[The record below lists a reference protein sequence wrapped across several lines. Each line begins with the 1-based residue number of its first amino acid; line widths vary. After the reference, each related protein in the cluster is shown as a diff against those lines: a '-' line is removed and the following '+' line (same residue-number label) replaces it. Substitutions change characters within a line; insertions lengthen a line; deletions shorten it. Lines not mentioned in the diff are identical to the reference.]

1 MKKLPFLV
9 TVCILTALL
18 LCVPAI
24 AAPVQQPGGELIEV
38 EAEGFAPIKDGKKNE
53 AKSAAERSAYRD
65 ALEKALGAYVQGITQ
80 MENFQV
86 VKDKVFSQTQGI
98 VKDFDVLREW
108 VEDDIF
114 YISAKCRVSV
124 AALDGVLGPA
134 TIDALGNPRIM
145 VLIDERVGDKQS
157 FLSVTEGELLRVF
170 EKAGYLIVDPAQA
183 GALKDIDLQA
193 ARVSGNP
200 DELRDIARTFNAD
213 VLITGKAY
221 SRTLSSQVMSGVR
234 IFGVASTVQLRAVLA
249 NSAYQLG
256 SDTIEE
262 KEKGMSAE
270 DGAAK
275 SFKTAASKAGK
286 SIVHKIAYSMISG
299 TAGGIPGRTV
309 KIKIA
314 DISFKDVRRLK
325 DALEGNEGVTGVYQ
339 RLYRNKN
346 LEMDI
351 VSDKT
356 SEEIATIL
364 LDHGIDVEDLTGAT
378 VEGRSVGD
386 QPGGR

>member
-1 MKKLPFLV
+1 MRRGRFAAAICLLAAIFL
-9 TVCILTALL
+9 CSAAL
-18 LCVPAI
+18 
-24 AAPVQQPGGELIEV
+24 AAPVQQSGDELIEV
-38 EAEGFAPIKDGKKNE
+38 EAEGFAPILDGQKNE
-53 AKSAAERSAYRD
+53 AREAAKRSAYRD
-65 ALEKALGAYVQGITQ
+65 ALEKALGAYVQGITK

-86 VKDKVFSQTQGI
+86 VSDKVFSQTQGI

-108 VEDDIF
+108 VDDGIL
-114 YISAKCRVSV
+114 YMSAKCRVSV

-170 EKAGYLIVDPAQA
+170 EKAGYLIVDPNQA
-183 GALKDIDLQA
+183 GVLKDIDLQA

-200 DELRDIARTFNAD
+200 EELRDIARTFNAD

-221 SRTLSSQVMSGVR
+221 CRTLSSQVISGVR

-256 SDTIEE
+256 SDMIEE
-262 KEKGMSAE
+262 KGKGMSAE
-270 DGAAK
+270 DGATK
-275 SFKTAASKAGK
+275 SFKIAATKAGT
-286 SIVHKIAYSMISG
+286 SIVHKVAYAMISG
-299 TAGGIPGRTV
+299 SAGGIPGRTI
-309 KIKIA
+309 KIKVA
-314 DISFKDVRRLK
+314 DISFKDVRTLK
-325 DALEGNEGVTGVYQ
+325 EGLEGIEGITGVYQ

-356 SEEIATIL
+356 AEELATIL
-364 LDHGIDVEDLTGAT
+364 LDHGVDVEDITGAT

-386 QPGGR
+386 

>member
-1 MKKLPFLV
+1 MRRGWFAAA
-9 TVCILTALL
+9 VCLFATIFFGTAAL
-18 LCVPAI
+18 
-24 AAPVQQPGGELIEV
+24 AAPVQQAGGELIEV
-38 EAEGFAPIKDGKKNE
+38 EAEGFAPVKDGQKNE
-53 AKSAAERSAYRD
+53 AREAAKRSAYRD
-65 ALEKALGAYVQGITQ
+65 ALETALGAYVQGITK

-86 VKDKVFSQTQGI
+86 VSDKVFSQTQGI

-108 VEDDIF
+108 VDDDIL
-114 YISAKCRVSV
+114 YISAKCGVSV

-170 EKAGYLIVDPAQA
+170 EKAGYLIVDPTQA
-183 GALKDIDLQA
+183 GILKDIDLQA
-193 ARVSGNP
+193 ARVSG
-200 DELRDIARTFNAD
+200 DSEELRDIARSFNAD

-221 SRTLSSQVMSGVR
+221 SRTLSSQVVSGVR

-256 SDTIEE
+256 SDMIEE
-262 KEKGMSAE
+262 KAKGTSAE
-270 DGAAK
+270 DGAVK
-275 SFKTAASKAGK
+275 SFKPAAAKAGA
-286 SIVHKIAYSMISG
+286 SIVHKVAYAMISG
-299 TAGGIPGRTV
+299 SAGGIPGRTI
-309 KIKIA
+309 KIKVA
-314 DISFKDVRRLK
+314 DISFKDVRTLK
-325 DALEGNEGVTGVYQ
+325 EALEGIEGVTGVYQ

-356 SEEIATIL
+356 AEELATIL
-364 LDHGIDVEDLTGAT
+364 LDHGVDIEDITGAT
-378 VEGRSVGD
+378 VEGRSMD
-386 QPGGR
+386 N